1 MRKPKLGT
9 LSKSFD
15 SLLAEKRSLVEKE
28 KGLIAKLNNVLQ
40 QIGYRVEPT
49 RSAVATATHNGR
61 RKSRGRREI
70 RNQPNRHPMEHGQR
84 RRGRP
89 PLRKVA

>member
-1 MRKPKLGT
+1 
-9 LSKSFD
+9 
-15 SLLAEKRSLVEKE
+15 LAEKRSLVENE

-49 RSAVATATHNGR
+49 HRMTTTAAENGR
-61 RKSRGRREI
+61 RKSPGHREI
-70 RNQPNRHPMEHGQR
+70 RNQPDRHSTEQGQR
-84 RRGRP
+84 RTGRP